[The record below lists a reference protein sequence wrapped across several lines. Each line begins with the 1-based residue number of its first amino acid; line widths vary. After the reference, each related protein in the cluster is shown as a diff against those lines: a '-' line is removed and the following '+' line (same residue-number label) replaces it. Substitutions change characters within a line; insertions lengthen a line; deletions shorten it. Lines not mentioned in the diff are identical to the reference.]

1 MFTLVS
7 KHCSFQPRQAV
18 SSLEISGIADV
29 NIFRL
34 SSYLQILSCILWLSY
49 NQLDFSDCLWLG
61 MWVLSNS
68 IPAVKIVKTWH
79 LQPSTQTLS
88 SQIAVRLSGKVA
100 SSSKQSESEE
110 QPHLCDSS
118 PLPSLSSSWSE
129 PLPSREEPL
138 ESEAPA
144 PHIGRSIGQLASE
157 WQPVCTKMGIWHD
170 MTWHFLLLFKQLR
183 PVLQS
188 GPLHQW
194 QLEWSMSHTWRGG
207 HVFWRMF

>member
-1 MFTLVS
+1 
-7 KHCSFQPRQAV
+7 
-18 SSLEISGIADV
+18 
-29 NIFRL
+29 
-34 SSYLQILSCILWLSY
+34 
-49 NQLDFSDCLWLG
+49 

-88 SQIAVRLSGKVA
+88 SQMAVRLSGKVA

-118 PLPSLSSSWSE
+118 PLPSMSPSSE

-157 WQPVCTKMGIWHD
+157 WQPVCKKMGIWHD
-170 MTWHFLLLFKQLR
+170 MTLPTVVQATIR

-194 QLEWSMSHTWRGG
+194 QLEWSMSHTCPGG
-207 HVFWRMF
+207 HVFRGMF

>member
-1 MFTLVS
+1 
-7 KHCSFQPRQAV
+7 
-18 SSLEISGIADV
+18 
-29 NIFRL
+29 
-34 SSYLQILSCILWLSY
+34 
-49 NQLDFSDCLWLG
+49 

-88 SQIAVRLSGKVA
+88 SQMAVRLSGKVA

-118 PLPSLSSSWSE
+118 PLPSLSPSSE
-129 PLPSREEPL
+129 PLVPSREEPL

-157 WQPVCTKMGIWHD
+157 WQPVCMKMGIWHD
-170 MTWHFLLLFKQLR
+170 ITLPTVVKKTKTCPAVR
-183 PVLQS
+183 TIAPVAVGMIDVTHLPRRTCPYKDVLIA
-188 GPLHQW
+188 GKDLKDDF
-194 QLEWSMSHTWRGG
+194 R
-207 HVFWRMF
+207 

>member
-34 SSYLQILSCILWLSY
+34 SSYLQISSCILWLSY

-68 IPAVKIVKTWH
+68 IPAVKIVETWH

-100 SSSKQSESEE
+100 SSWKQSESEE

-118 PLPSLSSSWSE
+118 PLPSLSSSSE
-129 PLPSREEPL
+129 PVPSREEPL

-170 MTWHFLLLFKQLR
+170 MTWHFLLLFKKLR

-194 QLEWSMSHTWRGG
+194 QLEWSMSHTCRGG
-207 HVFWRMF
+207 HVFTRMF